1 MSLKKTAFVLS
12 CMAGICGVLLA
23 GALYAQEDPDVIIQE
38 RCATEW
44 PHNARMRA
52 ACVEQQEKVLDKSLS
67 SPVDPRLPLQDHTL
81 LREKCARDW
90 PDDFR
95 KRAQCEQYQIRGF
108 QKLQAPPPKDVTLKD
123 YSIAVA
129 QCGKEWPD
137 DFRMRAR
144 CMEEQIAEKRM
155 HRERE

>member
-1 MSLKKTAFVLS
+1 MRFKVVLVLLS
-12 CMAGICGVLLA
+12 MVGTCGVLSA
-23 GALYAQEDPDVIIQE
+23 GTLHAQEDPDVIIRE
-38 RCATEW
+38 RCASDW

-67 SPVDPRLPLQDHTL
+67 SSVDPRIPLQDHTL
-81 LREKCARDW
+81 LREKCAKDW

-95 KRAQCEQYQIRGF
+95 KRAQCEQHQIRGF
-108 QKLQAPPPKDVTLKD
+108 QKLQSPPPKDVTLKD

-129 QCGKEWPD
+129 HCGKEWPD

-144 CMEEQIAEKRM
+144 CLEEQIAEKRM
-155 HRERE
+155 RPE